1 MLTKLIF
8 GLVLILSM
16 GVVGAQGVVE
26 TTECAE
32 EPYGYVTLCGYIT
45 LPQNYENPDAGD
57 VAIYY
62 VQIKS
67 PNPTPQLDPL
77 VYLVGG
83 PGSSGSQI
91 LLSSFQAYLRPF
103 AEDRDI
109 IVIDQ
114 RGTGYSTPSLYCQ
127 EAIYRLGDI
136 LQSTADTHATVVL
149 DILTECHTRLSEKGI
164 QFETFNSQ
172 SNAQD
177 IVNVLLSLGYDQW
190 NLVGVSYGSRL
201 ALTMMRDY
209 PQYLRSVILDSVYP
223 LQADLY
229 FDSYYSGERSLSV
242 LFEACAN
249 DLKCNTLYPDLETVF
264 HNVYN
269 RLNEN
274 PIIVGFNQSRLGA
287 LQIELS
293 GYRLYDWIFSWLY
306 SVDSIRTIPKLI
318 YQLDAEQVGYSV
330 QMGTT
335 YESSLILLS
344 LGMHYTV
351 QCQEEYPSN
360 NARDYASIIE
370 SFPYLDGYLRYPV
383 EGMDTVGQLC
393 ALWQAK
399 AMTGIANAPVKSDVP
414 TLLLTGNFDP
424 ITPPA
429 YADLANETLSMSYN
443 YVLPHVGHGVLRSE
457 SCAVDIALAFID
469 TPYTEPDITCI
480 AETLP
485 INFDD

>member
-1 MLTKLIF
+1 MLTRLIS
-8 GLVLILSM
+8 GLVLLLSM
-16 GVVGAQGVVE
+16 GFVSAQGVVE
-26 TTECAE
+26 LTECLE
-32 EPYGYVTLCGYIT
+32 EPFGFVTSCGFIT
-45 LPQNYENPDAGD
+45 LPQDYDYPDRGD
-57 VAIYY
+57 VEIYY
-62 VQIKS
+62 IQIKS
-67 PNPTPQLDPL
+67 PNLSPQLDPL

-103 AEDRDI
+103 AVDRDI

-127 EAIYRLGDI
+127 EAIFRLDEI
-136 LQSTADTHATVVL
+136 LQSTSDTHAEVVL
-149 DILTECHTRLSEKGI
+149 DVLSECHSRLSKKDI
-164 QFETFNSQ
+164 QFATFNSE
-172 SNAQD
+172 SNAHD

-223 LQADLY
+223 PQADLY
-229 FDSYYSGERSLSV
+229 LDSYYSGERSLSV

-249 DLKCNTLYPDLETVF
+249 DLKCNTQYPDLETVF

-269 RLNEN
+269 RLNEY
-274 PIIVGFNQSRLGA
+274 PLTVGFNQARLGA

-306 SVDSIRTIPKLI
+306 SVDSIRIIPRLL
-318 YQLDAEQVGYSV
+318 YELDAEDVSYTV
-330 QMGTT
+330 RMGTT

-344 LGMHYTV
+344 LGMHYSV
-351 QCQEEYPSN
+351 QCQEEYISN
-360 NARDYASIIE
+360 TQRDYAGIIE

-383 EGMDTVGQLC
+383 EGMETVDQLC
-393 ALWQAK
+393 NLWQAK
-399 AMTGIANAPVKSDVP
+399 AQPDRANTAVISDVP

-457 SCAVDIALAFID
+457 TCAIDIALAFISL
-469 TPYTEPDITCI
+469 PYTEPDITCI

-485 INFDD
+485 IDFD